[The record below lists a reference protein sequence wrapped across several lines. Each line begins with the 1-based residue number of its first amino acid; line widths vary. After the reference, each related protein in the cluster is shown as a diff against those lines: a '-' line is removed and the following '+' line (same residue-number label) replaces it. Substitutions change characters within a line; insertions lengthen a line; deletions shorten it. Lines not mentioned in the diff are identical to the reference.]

1 MQSLECL
8 SHRPIFIAGFILLSN
23 SSGTDIFKSARIPTA
38 VTAEI
43 NIGFVPVKRH
53 NPGDGVFCQWLVGV
67 AVLLNGFV
75 VYSTQGFPHFYPLA
89 VVGGMLWG
97 TGNAMVVWIIGE
109 LGLGLTILLI
119 SVSSC
124 FVTYTVS
131 YFGLFWTIPRPP
143 SIEWLSFIGLIL
155 IFIGGVMISQV
166 KNKKPTSRTSST
178 VSVFAP
184 SKNSHESWT
193 LANEASYGTMSTVL
207 CPELSSPLQILTIS
221 SVDMKPDTKIPIPS
235 SKDDDAIAEKSSS
248 LFDIRRTMFVF
259 LALLSGCFG
268 GLCATPVIAIQDNP
282 KFFGADSTD
291 VLHLIFSHFFG
302 VFLASTLI
310 FIGYSIVK
318 RSEPFLNPR
327 IVLPSLSAG
336 LVWSSGM
343 VFYFLSV
350 DKLSQSISG
359 PIGSMLPGVIAS
371 AWSVFYFREIEP
383 GRNLHFLCLAICIT
397 ISGAITVGM
406 SK

>member
-1 MQSLECL
+1 MSTTDET
-8 SHRPIFIAGFILLSN
+8 ILGL
-23 SSGTDIFKSARIPTA
+23 FQC
-38 VTAEI
+38 VTSVI
-43 NIGFVPVKRH
+43 LFGSMFVPVKRH

-67 AVLLNGFV
+67 AVLLNGFF
-75 VYSTQGFPHFYPLA
+75 VYSTQGFPKFYPLA
-89 VVGGMLWG
+89 VVGGMLYG
-97 TGNAMVVWIIGE
+97 TGNSMVVWIIGE

-119 SVSSC
+119 SITNC
-124 FVTYTVS
+124 FVAYTIS
-131 YFGLFWTIPRPP
+131 FFGLFWTIPRPP
-143 SIEWLSFIGLIL
+143 SNEWLSFVGLIL

-166 KNKKPTSRTSST
+166 KNTKPTSRTSST

-184 SKNSHESWT
+184 SKNSSQSWT
-193 LANEASYGTMSTVL
+193 LANETSYATMSTVL
-207 CPELSSPLQILTIS
+207 CPELPPPLQILTIS
-221 SVDMKPDTKIPIPS
+221 PVDMKQDTKIPITS
-235 SKDDDAIAEKSSS
+235 SKDDETTAKKSST
-248 LFDIRRTMFVF
+248 LFDIRRTMFIF

-282 KFFGADSTD
+282 KYFGADSND
-291 VLHLIFSHFFG
+291 VLHFVFSHFFG

-310 FIGYSIVK
+310 FIGYSIIK

-336 LVWSSGM
+336 LVWSTGM
-343 VFYFLSV
+343 VFYFLSL
-350 DKLSQSISG
+350 DNLSQSISG

-383 GRNLHFLCLAICIT
+383 GRNLQLLCVAICVT
-397 ISGAITVGM
+397 ISGAIAIGM